1 MSKIWHHTS
10 NSYINA
16 ALVKYGTIL
25 SLDLDLSWSSA
36 PQGCPN
42 VCPFKERFI
51 FQKVK
56 IKLKVVFHNQLRLR
70 TCFLK
75 SPTFRKRKLLK
86 IKIKRKM
93 GQTFSYFALN
103 HMKIQYCEKF
113 QLNPSP
119 SGLQILISTDLT

>member
-1 MSKIWHHTS
+1 MSNIWHHTS

-36 PQGCPN
+36 PQGYPN
-42 VCPFKERFI
+42 VFPFKERFI

-56 IKLKVVFHNQLRLR
+56 IKLKVVFHNQLRLC

-93 GQTFSYFALN
+93 GQPFSYL
-103 HMKIQYCEKF
+103 H
-113 QLNPSP
+113 
-119 SGLQILISTDLT
+119 LTI

>member
-1 MSKIWHHTS
+1 MAPYLKLIYKRRIGKIWHHT
-10 NSYINA
+10 IT
-16 ALVKYGTIL
+16 G
-25 SLDLDLSWSSA
+25 LDFSWSSA

-42 VCPFKERFI
+42 IFPFKERFI
-51 FQKVK
+51 YQKVK
-56 IKLKVVFHNQLRLR
+56 IKLKVVFHNQLRLC
-70 TCFLK
+70 TCFFK

-93 GQTFSYFALN
+93 GQPFSYFALN
-103 HMKIQYCEKF
+103 HMKILYCAKF